1 MLFSPTG
8 VSECLREWGDL
19 EKDYQHIQDTHRLYR
34 VKLEEVTKLQSRCTS
49 AIARHRKKLKELSSS
64 LVRCEAE
71 RLGRKL
77 SPVEADS
84 VADIRAA
91 ADERARAF
99 SEMEA
104 FLPKP
109 NGLYLTLVLGNVN
122 VTLLNKQS
130 KFAYK
135 EEYEKFKLILTVIL
149 FLFSFTC
156 CFLFSYR
163 ALDAL
168 FNFLLV
174 WYYCTLTIRE
184 SILINNGS
192 RIRSWWVFHHDV
204 STFLSGVMLT
214 WPEGILY
221 QMFRNQFLSYCLYQ
235 SFVQFLQYYYQS
247 GCLYRL
253 RALGERHNM
262 DLTVVCA
269 RVEVSM
275 QETVEVYL
283 GDSAHITCQYNF
295 SQADSLPEFVM
306 FQWFVKDRV
315 GSSRMRIYYVDEN
328 DDVADEGTE
337 FSSRIRVAVDRRAT
351 RLTVQ
356 EVQLSD
362 ERDFICQVNGV
373 SAGAA
378 ESKTRLRV
386 FAPPEAPLI
395 QGVRAGIS
403 VNAEAPSEVA
413 TCEARNGFPKAN
425 ISWYKD
431 KMPLLPSVGRVNVRT
446 VYTVESSG
454 LYSVRSTLEYRVLKK
469 DKDANFSCELSF
481 SVPSAIRTVESA
493 AVGVTIHYPA
503 TMVELWR
510 ESPKGLIKEGDT
522 VLLRCH
528 GDGNPSPTFN
538 FSREREPGAE
548 EDLNSNG
555 NVLMLW
561 AVSRADRGLYRCQ
574 PQDST
579 KLKGEV
585 ELKVHYLDPAVV
597 VPKEAEAMFKGED
610 LTASCNALSSLK
622 TSTVWYK
629 GGQIVGVGNTLRL
642 QDATYETAGEYV
654 CEVSVPDLPTLHTSG
669 SVHIVVHGAPQLV
682 GEEREMHLDEARGR
696 TLNLSC
702 EAHGHPAPSI
712 AWIFDSGPVPRR
724 CFCCCRNSSG
734 PLTCALLPQMW
745 REVLSESGNHAT
757 RSVVSVAVNSDIGVA
772 CNASNRFGADVRA
785 FSIKAV
791 PLVTSGVPFSSV
803 EGGRVIIVVVIPC
816 LLLLAVL
823 GSALYFLQKK
833 GKIPCGRS
841 GKQDISSQ
849 EKSAKDDIVLEMKN
863 NAEAKT
869 EDTVLLKAVNVDKN
883 GTNGQ

>member
-1 MLFSPTG
+1 
-8 VSECLREWGDL
+8 
-19 EKDYQHIQDTHRLYR
+19 
-34 VKLEEVTKLQSRCTS
+34 
-49 AIARHRKKLKELSSS
+49 
-64 LVRCEAE
+64 
-71 RLGRKL
+71 
-77 SPVEADS
+77 
-84 VADIRAA
+84 
-91 ADERARAF
+91 
-99 SEMEA
+99 
-104 FLPKP
+104 
-109 NGLYLTLVLGNVN
+109 
-122 VTLLNKQS
+122 
-130 KFAYK
+130 
-135 EEYEKFKLILTVIL
+135 
-149 FLFSFTC
+149 
-156 CFLFSYR
+156 
-163 ALDAL
+163 
-168 FNFLLV
+168 
-174 WYYCTLTIRE
+174 
-184 SILINNGS
+184 
-192 RIRSWWVFHHDV
+192 
-204 STFLSGVMLT
+204 
-214 WPEGILY
+214 
-221 QMFRNQFLSYCLYQ
+221 
-235 SFVQFLQYYYQS
+235 
-247 GCLYRL
+247 
-253 RALGERHNM
+253 
-262 DLTVVCA
+262 
-269 RVEVSM
+269 M

-283 GDSAHITCQYNF
+283 GDSAHIPCQYNF

-315 GSSRMRIYYVDEN
+315 SSSRMRIYYVDEN

-337 FSSRIRVAVDRRAT
+337 FSARIRVVVDRRAT

-378 ESKTRLRV
+378 ESKTHLRV

-395 QGVRAGIS
+395 QGVLAGIS

-413 TCEARNGFPKAN
+413 TCETRNGFPKAN

-431 KMPLLPSVGRVNVRT
+431 KMPLVPLVGRVNVRT

-454 LYSVRSTLEYRVLKK
+454 LYSVHSTLEYRVLKE
-469 DKDANFSCELSF
+469 DKDANFSCEVSF

-548 EDLNSNG
+548 EDLDSNG

-561 AVSRADRGLYRCQ
+561 AVSRTDRGLYRCQ

-610 LTASCNALSSLK
+610 LTASCNALCSLK

-669 SVHIVVHGAPQLV
+669 SIHIVVHGAPQLV
-682 GEEREMHLDEARGR
+682 GEEREVHLDEALGR

-702 EAHGHPAPSI
+702 EARGHPAPTI
-712 AWIFDSGPVPRR
+712 AWIFDGGP
-724 CFCCCRNSSG
+724 
-734 PLTCALLPQMW
+734 MW
-745 REVLSESGNHAT
+745 REVLSESGDHAT

-791 PLVTSGVPFSSV
+791 PLVTSGVPFSSA
-803 EGGRVIIVVVIPC
+803 EGGRVIIVVVLPC

-823 GSALYFLQKK
+823 GSALYFLHKK

>member
-1 MLFSPTG
+1 MTLQQQSAFA
-8 VSECLREWGDL
+8 CL
-19 EKDYQHIQDTHRLYR
+19 
-34 VKLEEVTKLQSRCTS
+34 
-49 AIARHRKKLKELSSS
+49 
-64 LVRCEAE
+64 
-71 RLGRKL
+71 
-77 SPVEADS
+77 
-84 VADIRAA
+84 
-91 ADERARAF
+91 
-99 SEMEA
+99 
-104 FLPKP
+104 
-109 NGLYLTLVLGNVN
+109 
-122 VTLLNKQS
+122 LL
-130 KFAYK
+130 
-135 EEYEKFKLILTVIL
+135 
-149 FLFSFTC
+149 
-156 CFLFSYR
+156 
-163 ALDAL
+163 ALHG
-168 FNFLLV
+168 
-174 WYYCTLTIRE
+174 W
-184 SILINNGS
+184 S
-192 RIRSWWVFHHDV
+192 
-204 STFLSGVMLT
+204 
-214 WPEGILY
+214 
-221 QMFRNQFLSYCLYQ
+221 
-235 SFVQFLQYYYQS
+235 
-247 GCLYRL
+247 
-253 RALGERHNM
+253 
-262 DLTVVCA
+262 VCA

-283 GDSAHITCQYNF
+283 GDSAHIPCQYNF

-315 GSSRMRIYYVDEN
+315 SSSRMRIYYVDEN

-337 FSSRIRVAVDRRAT
+337 FSARIRVVVDRRAT

-378 ESKTRLRV
+378 ESKTHLRV

-395 QGVRAGIS
+395 QGVLAGIS

-413 TCEARNGFPKAN
+413 TCETRNGFPKAN

-431 KMPLLPSVGRVNVRT
+431 KMPLVPLVGRVNVRT

-454 LYSVRSTLEYRVLKK
+454 LYSVHSTLEYRVLKE
-469 DKDANFSCELSF
+469 DKDANFSCEVSF

-548 EDLNSNG
+548 EDLDSNG

-561 AVSRADRGLYRCQ
+561 AVSRTDRGLYRCQ

-610 LTASCNALSSLK
+610 LTASCNALCSLK

-669 SVHIVVHGAPQLV
+669 SIHIVVHGAPQLV
-682 GEEREMHLDEARGR
+682 GEEREVHLDEALGR

-702 EAHGHPAPSI
+702 EARGHPAPTI
-712 AWIFDSGPVPRR
+712 AWIFDGGP
-724 CFCCCRNSSG
+724 
-734 PLTCALLPQMW
+734 MW
-745 REVLSESGNHAT
+745 REVLSESGDHAT

-791 PLVTSGVPFSSV
+791 PLVTSGVPFSSA
-803 EGGRVIIVVVIPC
+803 EGGRVIIVVVLPC

-823 GSALYFLQKK
+823 GSALYFLHKK

>member
-1 MLFSPTG
+1 MTLQQQSAFA
-8 VSECLREWGDL
+8 CL
-19 EKDYQHIQDTHRLYR
+19 
-34 VKLEEVTKLQSRCTS
+34 
-49 AIARHRKKLKELSSS
+49 
-64 LVRCEAE
+64 
-71 RLGRKL
+71 
-77 SPVEADS
+77 
-84 VADIRAA
+84 
-91 ADERARAF
+91 
-99 SEMEA
+99 
-104 FLPKP
+104 
-109 NGLYLTLVLGNVN
+109 
-122 VTLLNKQS
+122 LL
-130 KFAYK
+130 
-135 EEYEKFKLILTVIL
+135 
-149 FLFSFTC
+149 
-156 CFLFSYR
+156 
-163 ALDAL
+163 ALHG
-168 FNFLLV
+168 
-174 WYYCTLTIRE
+174 W
-184 SILINNGS
+184 S
-192 RIRSWWVFHHDV
+192 
-204 STFLSGVMLT
+204 
-214 WPEGILY
+214 
-221 QMFRNQFLSYCLYQ
+221 
-235 SFVQFLQYYYQS
+235 
-247 GCLYRL
+247 
-253 RALGERHNM
+253 
-262 DLTVVCA
+262 VCA

-283 GDSAHITCQYNF
+283 GDSAHIPCQYNF

-315 GSSRMRIYYVDEN
+315 SSSRMRIYYVDEN

-337 FSSRIRVAVDRRAT
+337 FSARIRVVVDRRAT

-378 ESKTRLRV
+378 ESKTHLRV

-395 QGVRAGIS
+395 QGVLAGIS

-413 TCEARNGFPKAN
+413 TCETRNGFPKAN

-431 KMPLLPSVGRVNVRT
+431 KMPLVPLVGRVNVRT

-454 LYSVRSTLEYRVLKK
+454 LYSVHSTLEYRVLKE
-469 DKDANFSCELSF
+469 DKDANFSCEVSF

-548 EDLNSNG
+548 EDLDSNG

-561 AVSRADRGLYRCQ
+561 AVSRTDRGLYRCQ

-610 LTASCNALSSLK
+610 LTASCNALCSLK

-669 SVHIVVHGAPQLV
+669 SIHIVVHGAPQLV
-682 GEEREMHLDEARGR
+682 GEEREVHLDEALGR

-702 EAHGHPAPSI
+702 EARGHPAPTI
-712 AWIFDSGPVPRR
+712 AWIFDGGP
-724 CFCCCRNSSG
+724 
-734 PLTCALLPQMW
+734 MW
-745 REVLSESGNHAT
+745 REVLSESGDHAT

-791 PLVTSGVPFSSV
+791 PLVTSGVPFSSA
-803 EGGRVIIVVVIPC
+803 EGGRVIIVVVLPC

-823 GSALYFLQKK
+823 GSALYFLHKK

-841 GKQDISSQ
+841 GKQDISQ

>member
-1 MLFSPTG
+1 MTLQQQSAFA
-8 VSECLREWGDL
+8 CL
-19 EKDYQHIQDTHRLYR
+19 
-34 VKLEEVTKLQSRCTS
+34 
-49 AIARHRKKLKELSSS
+49 
-64 LVRCEAE
+64 
-71 RLGRKL
+71 
-77 SPVEADS
+77 
-84 VADIRAA
+84 
-91 ADERARAF
+91 
-99 SEMEA
+99 
-104 FLPKP
+104 
-109 NGLYLTLVLGNVN
+109 
-122 VTLLNKQS
+122 LL
-130 KFAYK
+130 
-135 EEYEKFKLILTVIL
+135 
-149 FLFSFTC
+149 
-156 CFLFSYR
+156 
-163 ALDAL
+163 ALHG
-168 FNFLLV
+168 
-174 WYYCTLTIRE
+174 W
-184 SILINNGS
+184 S
-192 RIRSWWVFHHDV
+192 
-204 STFLSGVMLT
+204 
-214 WPEGILY
+214 
-221 QMFRNQFLSYCLYQ
+221 
-235 SFVQFLQYYYQS
+235 
-247 GCLYRL
+247 
-253 RALGERHNM
+253 
-262 DLTVVCA
+262 VCA

-283 GDSAHITCQYNF
+283 GDSAHIPCQYNF

-315 GSSRMRIYYVDEN
+315 SSSRMRIYYVDEN

-337 FSSRIRVAVDRRAT
+337 FSARIRVVVDRRAT

-378 ESKTRLRV
+378 ESKTHLRV

-395 QGVRAGIS
+395 QGVLAGIS

-413 TCEARNGFPKAN
+413 TCETRNGFPKAN

-431 KMPLLPSVGRVNVRT
+431 KMPLVPLVGRVNVRT

-454 LYSVRSTLEYRVLKK
+454 LYSVHSTLEYRVLKE
-469 DKDANFSCELSF
+469 DKDANFSCEVSF

-548 EDLNSNG
+548 EDLDSNG

-561 AVSRADRGLYRCQ
+561 AVSRTDRGLYRCQ

-610 LTASCNALSSLK
+610 LTASCNALCSLK

-669 SVHIVVHGAPQLV
+669 SIHIVVHGAPQLV
-682 GEEREMHLDEARGR
+682 GEEREVHLDEALGR

-702 EAHGHPAPSI
+702 EARGHPAPTI
-712 AWIFDSGPVPRR
+712 AWIFDGGP
-724 CFCCCRNSSG
+724 
-734 PLTCALLPQMW
+734 MW
-745 REVLSESGNHAT
+745 REVLSESGDHAT

-791 PLVTSGVPFSSV
+791 PLVTSGVPFSSAKGF
-803 EGGRVIIVVVIPC
+803 EDPLHA
-816 LLLLAVL
+816 LLM
-823 GSALYFLQKK
+823 
-833 GKIPCGRS
+833 
-841 GKQDISSQ
+841 ISS
-849 EKSAKDDIVLEMKN
+849 SRC
-863 NAEAKT
+863 
-869 EDTVLLKAVNVDKN
+869 
-883 GTNGQ
+883 GTLA